1 LKILNK
7 KNKSKK
13 KLSTII
19 IKFFVKYLMLALKF
33 IFRASIKGFT
43 SDQCILFL
51 NSKNRKKIK
60 IINFISLSI
69 ILILSYFNIAWVK
82 LIFFFTLKG
91 FILMLHNS
99 KQNIKTLKIKQKY
112 KRLSNEFFD
121 NKLEVV
127 YIDNEKIT
135 IISNE
140 LTIEDIIKSKSKFEL
155 FFNRKISFIKNQQKN
170 LRYIDLYFS
179 KETKFKDCYP
189 FQEYINKVD
198 EKEIKN
204 KSIPAI
210 IGVDEKENTVII
222 DFAKVKNLF
231 IAGEPGGG
239 KSVLTNVIIQSLMIL
254 NNNIMFIMVDLKE
267 GVELSDYDNFRNTIV
282 VSNTKELCSIINKIN
297 EIMIDRLQK
306 IRKTENCKNY
316 FDYNNKKNTEN
327 MSEIFLIIDEL
338 AEIKLNSSSKGRSEE
353 ETQLLQIGQKARA
366 AGIYIVGATQRP
378 SGEQIN
384 TDFRAIFQKAISFCI
399 STKETQRMTKVPD
412 TEKLKPGEFKTN
424 IWNKTSNIYKA
435 FLVDSKHNKIYDDL
449 KHVLKNEKVLINI
462 LEKKKTKHYSL
473 FQRIVNKFNK
483 GYDEKLVQ
491 AFNWY
496 DCLKTVPSSV
506 KTQVIDIKKLV
517 QNDNNSIEK
526 PQIKH
531 GDNYFLLL
539 KFLLENKQENNL
551 IPASS
556 KIIKSLKLSERKKK
570 ELLTKALEENYI
582 KKRGKTRFEINNC
595 EKWNDIKE
603 SIKTNPTKPN

>member
-1 LKILNK
+1 MKILNK

-19 IKFFVKYLMLALKF
+19 IKFFVKYLMVALN
-33 IFRASIKGFT
+33 ISFRATIKGFT
-43 SDQCILFL
+43 SDQCILF
-51 NSKNRKKIK
+51 KNRKKIK

-99 KQNIKTLKIKQKY
+99 KQNIKLLRIKQKY
-112 KRLSNEFFD
+112 KRLSHEFFD

-127 YIDNEKIT
+127 YFDNEKIT

-189 FQEYINKVD
+189 FEEYINKID

-210 IGVDEKENTVII
+210 IGVDERENITII

-239 KSVLTNVIIQSLMIL
+239 KSVLTNVVIQSLMIL

-306 IRKTENCKNY
+306 IRKTDNCKNY

-327 MSEIFLIIDEL
+327 MFEIFLIIDEL

-424 IWNKTSNIYKA
+424 IWNQTSRIYKA
-435 FLVDSKHNKIYDDL
+435 FLVDSKHNKIYYDL
-449 KHVLKNEKVLINI
+449 KHVLKDEKILINI
-462 LEKKKTKHYSL
+462 LEKKKTKHYNL

-483 GYDEKLVQ
+483 GYDKKLVQ
-491 AFNWY
+491 DFSWDSY
-496 DCLKTVPSSV
+496 LKTVPNTV
-506 KTQVIDIKKLV
+506 KMQISEIKKLV

-551 IPASS
+551 IPASN

-582 KKRGKTRFEINNC
+582 KKRGKTRFEINYDC
-595 EKWNDIKE
+595 KKWNDIKE
-603 SIKTNPTKPN
+603 SIKTKPTKPN

>member
-1 LKILNK
+1 
-7 KNKSKK
+7 
-13 KLSTII
+13 
-19 IKFFVKYLMLALKF
+19 
-33 IFRASIKGFT
+33 
-43 SDQCILFL
+43 
-51 NSKNRKKIK
+51 
-60 IINFISLSI
+60 
-69 ILILSYFNIAWVK
+69 
-82 LIFFFTLKG
+82 
-91 FILMLHNS
+91 
-99 KQNIKTLKIKQKY
+99 
-112 KRLSNEFFD
+112 
-121 NKLEVV
+121 
-127 YIDNEKIT
+127 
-135 IISNE
+135 
-140 LTIEDIIKSKSKFEL
+140 
-155 FFNRKISFIKNQQKN
+155 
-170 LRYIDLYFS
+170 
-179 KETKFKDCYP
+179 
-189 FQEYINKVD
+189 
-198 EKEIKN
+198 
-204 KSIPAI
+204 
-210 IGVDEKENTVII
+210 
-222 DFAKVKNLF
+222 
-231 IAGEPGGG
+231 
-239 KSVLTNVIIQSLMIL
+239 
-254 NNNIMFIMVDLKE
+254 MFIMVDLKE

-297 EIMIDRLQK
+297 EIMIDRLQR
-306 IRKTENCKNY
+306 IRKMDNCKNY

-424 IWNKTSNIYKA
+424 IWNQTSRIYKA
-435 FLVDSKHNKIYDDL
+435 FLVDSKHNKIYYDL
-449 KHVLKNEKVLINI
+449 KHVLKDQKILINI
-462 LEKKKTKHYSL
+462 LEKKKTKHYNL

-483 GYDEKLVQ
+483 GYDKKLVQ
-491 AFNWY
+491 DFSWDSY
-496 DCLKTVPSSV
+496 LKTVPNTV
-506 KTQVIDIKKLV
+506 KMQISEIKKLV

-551 IPASS
+551 IPASN

-582 KKRGKTRFEINNC
+582 KKRGKTRFEINYDC
-595 EKWNDIKE
+595 EKWNSVKE
-603 SIKTNPTKPN
+603 SILQPN

>member
-1 LKILNK
+1 MKILNK
-7 KNKSKK
+7 KNKPKK

-19 IKFFVKYLMLALKF
+19 IKFFIKYLMVALKF
-33 IFRASIKGFT
+33 IFRATIKGFT
-43 SDQCILFL
+43 SDQCILF
-51 NSKNRKKIK
+51 KNRKKIK
-60 IINFISLSI
+60 IINFIFLSI
-69 ILILSYFNIAWVK
+69 ILILSYFNIAWFK
-82 LIFFFTLKG
+82 LIVFFTLKG

-121 NKLEVV
+121 NKLDIV
-127 YIDNEKIT
+127 YVDNEKIT
-135 IISNE
+135 IVSNE

-189 FQEYINKVD
+189 FEEYINKID

-204 KSIPAI
+204 KSIPAV

-297 EIMIDRLQK
+297 EIMIDRLQR
-306 IRKTENCKNY
+306 IRKMDNCKNY

-424 IWNKTSNIYKA
+424 IWNQTSRIYKA
-435 FLVDSKHNKIYDDL
+435 FLVDSKHNKIYGDL
-449 KHVLKNEKVLINI
+449 KHVLKDEKTLINI
-462 LEKKKTKHYSL
+462 LEKKKTKHYNL

-483 GYDEKLVQ
+483 GYDKKLVQ
-491 AFNWY
+491 DFSWDSY
-496 DCLKTVPSSV
+496 LKTVPNTV
-506 KTQVIDIKKLV
+506 KMQISEIKKLV

-526 PQIKH
+526 PQIQH

-551 IPASS
+551 IPASN

-582 KKRGKTRFEINNC
+582 KKRGKTRFEINDSK
-595 EKWNDIKE
+595 KWNNIKE
-603 SIKTNPTKPN
+603 SIKTKPTKPN

>member
-1 LKILNK
+1 MKILNK
-7 KNKSKK
+7 KNKPKK

-19 IKFFVKYLMLALKF
+19 IKFFIKYLMVALKF
-33 IFRASIKGFT
+33 IFRATIKGFT
-43 SDQCILFL
+43 SDQCILF
-51 NSKNRKKIK
+51 KNRKKIK
-60 IINFISLSI
+60 IINFIFLSI
-69 ILILSYFNIAWVK
+69 ILILSYFNIAWFK
-82 LIFFFTLKG
+82 LIVFFTLKG

-127 YIDNEKIT
+127 YVDNEKIT
-135 IISNE
+135 IVSNE

-189 FQEYINKVD
+189 FEEYINKID

-297 EIMIDRLQK
+297 EIMIDRLQR
-306 IRKTENCKNY
+306 IRKMDNCKNY

-424 IWNKTSNIYKA
+424 IWNQTSRIYKA
-435 FLVDSKHNKIYDDL
+435 FLVDSKHNKIYGDL
-449 KHVLKNEKVLINI
+449 KHVLKDEKTLINI
-462 LEKKKTKHYSL
+462 LEKKKTKHYNL

-483 GYDEKLVQ
+483 GYDKKLVQ
-491 AFNWY
+491 DFSWDSY
-496 DCLKTVPSSV
+496 LKTVPNTV
-506 KTQVIDIKKLV
+506 KMQILEIKKLV

-526 PQIKH
+526 PQIQH

-551 IPASS
+551 IPASN

-582 KKRGKTRFEINNC
+582 KKRGKTRFEINDSK
-595 EKWNDIKE
+595 KWNNIKE
-603 SIKTNPTKPN
+603 SIKIKPTKTN

>member
-7 KNKSKK
+7 KNKPKK

-19 IKFFVKYLMLALKF
+19 IKFFVKYLMVALKF
-33 IFRASIKGFT
+33 IFRATIKGFT
-43 SDQCILFL
+43 SDQCILF
-51 NSKNRKKIK
+51 KNRKKIK

-69 ILILSYFNIAWVK
+69 ILILSYLNIVWVK

-135 IISNE
+135 IISNQ

-155 FFNRKISFIKNQQKN
+155 FFNRNISFIRNQQKN

-179 KETKFKDCYP
+179 KEIKFNDCYP
-189 FQEYINKVD
+189 FQEYINKID

-204 KSIPAI
+204 KSIPAV

-306 IRKTENCKNY
+306 IRKTDNCKNY

-338 AEIKLNSSSKGRSEE
+338 AEIKLNSTSKGRSEE

-449 KHVLKNEKVLINI
+449 KHVIKNEKVLINI
-462 LEKKKTKHYSL
+462 LGKKKTKHYNL

-483 GYDEKLVQ
+483 GYDKKLVQ
-491 AFNWY
+491 DFSWDSY
-496 DCLKTVPSSV
+496 LKTVPNTV
-506 KTQVIDIKKLV
+506 KMQISEIKKLV

-526 PQIKH
+526 PQIQH

-582 KKRGKTRFEINNC
+582 KKRGKTRFEINNDC
-595 EKWNDIKE
+595 KKWNDVKE

>member
-7 KNKSKK
+7 KNKPKK
-13 KLSTII
+13 KLSTIL
-19 IKFFVKYLMLALKF
+19 IKFLFKCIMVALKF
-33 IFRASIKGFT
+33 ILRATIKGFT
-43 SDQCILFL
+43 SDQCILF
-51 NSKNRKKIK
+51 KNRKTIK
-60 IINFISLSI
+60 IINFIFLSM

-91 FILMLHNS
+91 FILMLHNF
-99 KQNIKTLKIKQKY
+99 KQNIKTLKFKQKY

-127 YIDNEKIT
+127 YVDNEKIT
-135 IISNE
+135 IVSNE

-155 FFNRKISFIKNQQKN
+155 FFNRKISFIKNQKN
-170 LRYIDLYFS
+170 LRYIDLYFL

-189 FQEYINKVD
+189 FQEYINKID

-204 KSIPAI
+204 KSIPAV

-267 GVELSDYDNFRNTIV
+267 GVELSDYDNFKNTIV
-282 VSNTKELCSIINKIN
+282 ISNIKELQKIINKIN

-316 FDYNNKKNTEN
+316 FDYNNKKNTKN

-424 IWNKTSNIYKA
+424 IWNQTSRIYKA

-449 KHVLKNEKVLINI
+449 KHVLKDEKTLINI
-462 LEKKKTKHYSL
+462 LEKKKTKHYNL

-483 GYDEKLVQ
+483 GYDKKLVQ

-496 DCLKTVPSSV
+496 NYLKTVPSSV
-506 KTQVIDIKKLV
+506 KTQVTDIKKLV
-517 QNDNNSIEK
+517 QNDNNSIENH
-526 PQIKH
+526 QIQH

-551 IPASS
+551 IPASN

-582 KKRGKTRFEINNC
+582 KKRGKTRFEINYDC
-595 EKWNDIKE
+595 EKWNNIKE
-603 SIKTNPTKPN
+603 SIKTKPTKPN

>member
-1 LKILNK
+1 MKILNK
-7 KNKSKK
+7 KNKPKK

-19 IKFFVKYLMLALKF
+19 IKYLFKYLMVALKF
-33 IFRASIKGFT
+33 IFRATIKGFT
-43 SDQCILFL
+43 SSDQCILF
-51 NSKNRKKIK
+51 KNRKKIK
-60 IINFISLSI
+60 IINFVSLSI
-69 ILILSYFNIAWVK
+69 ILILSYLNIAWVK

-189 FQEYINKVD
+189 FQEYINKID

-204 KSIPAI
+204 KSIPAV
-210 IGVDEKENTVII
+210 IGVDEKENIVII

-462 LEKKKTKHYSL
+462 LEKKKTKHYNL

-491 AFNWY
+491 AFDWY
-496 DCLKTVPSSV
+496 NHLKTVPSPV

-556 KIIKSLKLSERKKK
+556 TIIKSLKLSERKKK

-582 KKRGKTRFEINNC
+582 KKRGKTRFEINNS
-595 EKWNDIKE
+595 EKWNQIKE

>member
-1 LKILNK
+1 MKILNK
-7 KNKSKK
+7 KNKPKK

-19 IKFFVKYLMLALKF
+19 IKFFIKYLMVALKF
-33 IFRASIKGFT
+33 IFRATIKGFT
-43 SDQCILFL
+43 SDQCILF
-51 NSKNRKKIK
+51 KNRKKIK
-60 IINFISLSI
+60 IINFIFLSI
-69 ILILSYFNIAWVK
+69 ILILSYFNIAWFK
-82 LIFFFTLKG
+82 LIVFFTLKG

-121 NKLEVV
+121 NKLDIV
-127 YIDNEKIT
+127 YVDNEKIT
-135 IISNE
+135 ILSNE

-189 FQEYINKVD
+189 FEEYINKID

-239 KSVLTNVIIQSLMIL
+239 KSVLTNILIQSLMIL

-267 GVELSDYDNFRNTIV
+267 GVELSDYDNFKNTIV

-316 FDYNNKKNTEN
+316 FDYNNKKNTKN

-424 IWNKTSNIYKA
+424 IWNNTNKIYKA

-449 KHVLKNEKVLINI
+449 KHVLKNEKILINI
-462 LEKKKTKHYSL
+462 LEKKKTKHYNL

-483 GYDEKLVQ
+483 GYDKKLVQ
-491 AFNWY
+491 DFSWDSY
-496 DCLKTVPSSV
+496 LKTVSNTV
-506 KTQVIDIKKLV
+506 KKQITDIKKLV

-526 PQIKH
+526 PQIQH

-551 IPASS
+551 IPASN

-603 SIKTNPTKPN
+603 SIKTKPTKPN